1 MIVKSMSRKAPTF
14 SQLAGYI
21 GQDGSG
27 GSQRCF
33 ARNLYYTGDN
43 QKVISG
49 LFLDN
54 YKYLPPRKNGNALY
68 HEIIVLE
75 PQPHLPK
82 DRQMQILQALA
93 HEYCEKRAPHQL
105 TWGRVH
111 FDTTNPHIH
120 LMISAND
127 FGSKTRKRLDRKS
140 YAHIQ
145 RELESYKEVH
155 FPELVEHRVYNKASS
170 DRVKTKSNEG
180 EMVRR
185 TGRPS
190 QKQSVRITLKTL
202 FEHHTHVDALKTD
215 LNRAGFCLYQRGKQW
230 GVENIETRKRYRLKT
245 LGLDEAFTLI
255 VERSQAQRG
264 QPETNSK
271 DKQIASP
278 ASRPKPNLTPKENP
292 ETHTLADSRAQA
304 LLKAREQLERSATK
318 ELSDFNRGLDEGRDR

>member
-33 ARNLYYTGDN
+33 ARNLYYAGDN
-43 QKVISG
+43 QKTVSG

-54 YKYLPPRKNGNALY
+54 YRHLPPRKNGNALY

-120 LMISAND
+120 LMISANE

-140 YAHIQ
+140 YARIQ

-170 DRVKTKSNEG
+170 DRVKTKASEG

-185 TGRPS
+185 TGQLS
-190 QKQSVRITLKTL
+190 QKQSVAITLKTL
-202 FEHHTHVDALKTD
+202 FEHHTHVDALKAD
-215 LNRAGFCLYQRGKQW
+215 LRRAGFCLYQRGKQW

-245 LGLDEAFTLI
+245 LGLDQAFTLI
-255 VERSQAQRG
+255 VERSQAQKSE
-264 QPETNSK
+264 PLPKPKEN
-271 DKQIASP
+271 QILSST
-278 ASRPKPNLTPKENP
+278 SRPKPDLTPKEKP
-292 ETHTLADSRAQA
+292 ETHAPADSRAQA
-304 LLKAREQLERSATK
+304 LLNAREQLERSAAR
-318 ELSDFNRGLDEGRDR
+318 ELSDFDRGLDEERDR